1 MQMETGQISVQTENI
16 FPIIKKFLYSDQ
28 EIFLRELISNAIDA
42 TSKINTLA
50 SKGEFAGDLGD
61 LTIDIIL
68 DKEAKTL
75 TIRDRGLGMTEAEVK
90 KYLNQVAFSSAES
103 FLKKY
108 KDDANIIGHFGL
120 GFYSAFM
127 VADKVEVDTLSY
139 KKTAKAVKWEC
150 TGNPEYQISKGERS
164 ERGTDIILHIADD
177 SVEFLENDRIQSLLD
192 KYSRFLPY
200 PIRFGK
206 RTRTEYEG
214 EGEDRKAVQI
224 EEDNVVNNTDPL
236 WKKKPNKLK
245 DEDYRNFYRELYPM
259 SQEPLFWIHLN
270 IDFPFNLTGVLYF
283 PKLNNSLELQ
293 RNKIQLY
300 SNQVYVTDDVKEIV
314 PEFLLLL
321 HGVIDSPDIPLNV
334 SRSYLQSDSNVRKIT
349 SYITKKVADKLKQLY
364 KKDAEKFQEKW
375 DDLGTFVK
383 YGMITDEKFYEKAK
397 SFCVVKNTDNEFS
410 LLDEYIEK
418 VKATQTDKYD
428 RTVIIYANNEK
439 EQHSYISSAK
449 SYGYDVVVMNNV
461 VDNHFMQTI
470 ETKYDKVTF
479 VRVDSETADK
489 LVQKDEEKESVLSE
503 KQQEKLKE
511 IFESSLGEL
520 QGGAIEMRALS
531 PDDHPVMIT
540 RPEFMRRMKEMQMMQ
555 GMQFGDMPDSH
566 NVVINTN
573 HELIAQKL
581 VAMKSADKKERFS
594 KYLYDLARLNQN
606 MLKGEE
612 LSNFIKTSIEFIK

>member
-1 MQMETGQISVQTENI
+1 MVLS
-16 FPIIKKFLYSDQ
+16 
-28 EIFLRELISNAIDA
+28 
-42 TSKINTLA
+42 
-50 SKGEFAGDLGD
+50 
-61 LTIDIIL
+61 
-68 DKEAKTL
+68 
-75 TIRDRGLGMTEAEVK
+75 IR
-90 KYLNQVAFSSAES
+90 
-103 FLKKY
+103 
-108 KDDANIIGHFGL
+108 
-120 GFYSAFM
+120 
-127 VADKVEVDTLSY
+127 
-139 KKTAKAVKWEC
+139 
-150 TGNPEYQISKGERS
+150 
-164 ERGTDIILHIADD
+164 
-177 SVEFLENDRIQSLLD
+177 
-192 KYSRFLPY
+192 
-200 PIRFGK
+200 
-206 RTRTEYEG
+206 
-214 EGEDRKAVQI
+214 
-224 EEDNVVNNTDPL
+224 
-236 WKKKPNKLK
+236 
-245 DEDYRNFYRELYPM
+245 
-259 SQEPLFWIHLN
+259 
-270 IDFPFNLTGVLYF
+270 
-283 PKLNNSLELQ
+283 
-293 RNKIQLY
+293 
-300 SNQVYVTDDVKEIV
+300 
-314 PEFLLLL
+314 
-321 HGVIDSPDIPLNV
+321 PDIPLNV

-410 LLDEYIEK
+410 LLDDYIEK